1 MLVKI
6 LEVKTVKI
14 RRTKREKKRY
24 KRPYKKKLISKE
36 GMKFRRVEK

>member
-1 MLVKI
+1 MRGKNCKN
-6 LEVKTVKI
+6 EKDE
-14 RRTKREKKRY
+14 KRKKRY